1 MEKRWKTEEKNYL
14 GWKDFYPCEYLSRV
28 SDFDVQE
35 NHCIIRSC
43 FADKQSCELA
53 LTVTV

>member
-28 SDFDVQE
+28 SYFDVQE
-35 NHCIIRSC
+35 THCIIRSC